1 MLRFRSVKSI
11 VIAPAKTGS
20 ESSSKIA
27 VIKTA
32 QGNKGI
38 RSISI
43 PNVRKLRIVVIKLTA
58 PSKEETPA
66 KCRLKIVKS
75 TEAPP

>member
-1 MLRFRSVKSI
+1 M
-11 VIAPAKTGS
+11 VIAPANTGS
-20 ESSSKIA
+20 ERRSKIA

-32 QGNKGI
+32 QGNNGI
-38 RSISI
+38 RSINI
-43 PNVRKLRIVVIKLTA
+43 PNVRKLRIVVIKFTA
-58 PSKEETPA
+58 PNNEEIPA

>member
-1 MLRFRSVKSI
+1 VLRLRSVRSI
-11 VIAPAKTGS
+11 VIAPANTGS
-20 ESSSKIA
+20 ERSSKIA

-43 PNVRKLRIVVIKLTA
+43 PSVRKLRIVVIKFTA

-66 KCRLKIVKS
+66 RCSLKIVKS